1 MGELK
6 KKSPFPKRLWSIV
19 FWLFALGNIL
29 AALFGIFSIFLFFL
43 VVFGT
48 AGALYRITNPIFP
61 RVRTIILPVVLLIIS
76 GELILRTRGGLDSYT
91 EAMGSWSYT
100 SPYHNLTYAGKSWV
114 HNRTPNSTKTE
125 NRGEYDYRLVTNSD
139 GLRDI
144 MRPIKKDKGVYRI
157 IALGAS
163 LTEGLGVS
171 SLDKTWVKILE
182 HNLNDELT
190 GSQIEVFNGGV
201 ADSDP
206 FFELVLL
213 KDKLLKYKPDLV
225 IVSVDMSDLVDVY
238 VRGGN
243 ERFRKDSTV
252 TFKRGPWYEPLFGMS
267 YLARLYV
274 FRVMEEDWLF
284 RTAEEQADAAERSQ
298 LLIYR
303 CLEEFQLLAE
313 KEKFQLMVLLQPLEV
328 EIQSKEYNLTYLG
341 DLLKRNP
348 DIYTYD
354 AWQDLIAV
362 EPGLKLYWPRNRHFT
377 ETGNAIFATL
387 LQKELIRKQILN

>member
-125 NRGEYDYRLVTNSD
+125 NRGEYQYTLVTNSD
-139 GLRDI
+139 GLRDTI
-144 MRPIKKDKGVYRI
+144 HSIKKDKGVYRI

-213 KDKLLKYKPDLV
+213 KDKLLKYRP
-225 IVSVDMSDLVDVY
+225 
-238 VRGGN
+238 
-243 ERFRKDSTV
+243 
-252 TFKRGPWYEPLFGMS
+252 
-267 YLARLYV
+267 
-274 FRVMEEDWLF
+274 
-284 RTAEEQADAAERSQ
+284 
-298 LLIYR
+298 
-303 CLEEFQLLAE
+303 
-313 KEKFQLMVLLQPLEV
+313 
-328 EIQSKEYNLTYLG
+328 
-341 DLLKRNP
+341 
-348 DIYTYD
+348 
-354 AWQDLIAV
+354 
-362 EPGLKLYWPRNRHFT
+362 
-377 ETGNAIFATL
+377 
-387 LQKELIRKQILN
+387 